1 MPWALLQAR
10 MSQRLGRDHVADL
23 RFRLGP
29 LRLLRVID
37 GCVEGKEISRIARS
51 ADVGTP
57 RGPGAPRSPRA
68 SPRSTRTEHHDEGG
82 HIDVERIPG

>member
-10 MSQRLGRDHVADL
+10 MSHRLGRDHVADL

-51 ADVGTP
+51 ADVGPP
-57 RGPGAPRSPRA
+57 RGPGRLDRHVPRHGAPGPSI
-68 SPRSTRTEHHDEGG
+68 TMEGG